1 MSELAYHLLVVTVGL
16 GFYALVAWFLYRTYR
31 AVANRIPAL
40 DRAVNARAS
49 ALRSLVT
56 SERGTTTLGVTY
68 LWALTN
74 HHTRYRRPANH
85 LPVVPSEQPR
95 YLDAA

>member
-1 MSELAYHLLVVTVGL
+1 MYELLSLTVGL
-16 GFYALVAWFLYRTYR
+16 SFYALVGWLLYRTYR
-31 AVANRIPAL
+31 AVANRVPAL

-49 ALRSLVT
+49 ALRSAVT
-56 SERGTTTLGVTY
+56 SERGATTLGVTY

-74 HHTRYRRPANH
+74 HHARYRRPTNPA
-85 LPVVPSEQPR
+85 PAVSEEPR